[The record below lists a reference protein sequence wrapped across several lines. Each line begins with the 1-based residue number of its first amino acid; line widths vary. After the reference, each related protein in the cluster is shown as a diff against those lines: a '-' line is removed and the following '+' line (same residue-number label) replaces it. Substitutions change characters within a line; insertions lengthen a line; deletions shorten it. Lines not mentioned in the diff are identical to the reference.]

1 MRWSTS
7 PRRKRIRPRFQ
18 LLFLGNE
25 GHVASSCLFRSVQF
39 PCRLFLQAIDS
50 SWLCRLC
57 MEHYIKLRAL
67 FLVIYDIVLI
77 LSEVAHALR
86 EQRSR
91 RTPKPSIDPY
101 PPDLSAHHS
110 GVAFI
115 VVCPSSPLP
124 KHCHPERSEGPPHL
138 HLLLFVL
145 LCRAPKN
152 RHPERSCSRTL

>member
-1 MRWSTS
+1 MRQYHIRWSTS
-7 PRRKRIRPRFQ
+7 PRRKRIRPGFSSS
-18 LLFLGNE
+18 FSVTNAMS
-25 GHVASSCLFRSVQF
+25 ASCGLFRSVQF

-124 KHCHPERSEGPPHL
+124 K
-138 HLLLFVL
+138 
-145 LCRAPKN
+145 N
-152 RHPERSCSRTL
+152 RHPSPKAKDLLFA